1 MKESEAL
8 IHRRLADLNTSGL
21 EKLRRTFKAVA
32 HSTKWINQMCLSTP
46 FSSLEDLQTKGATAW
61 SHCDEVD
68 WMEALQGHP
77 RIGER
82 QAGSDLAAAWS
93 RGEQSGAA
101 QSGDEAVKS
110 ELREKQLAYEKRFGY
125 LFLICASGLSS
136 AEILAALEQRIEHSH
151 GEELKTVAQELGKI
165 IHLRLEKL
173 LES

>member
-1 MKESEAL
+1 MTESEAP
-8 IHRRLADLNTSGL
+8 IHRRLADLNSSGL

-46 FSSLEDLQTKGATAW
+46 FSSVEDLQAKGATAW
-61 SHCDEVD
+61 SYCDDVD

-93 RGEQSGAA
+93 RGEQSDAA
-101 QSGDEAVKS
+101 HSDEAVKS
-110 ELREKQLAYEKRFGY
+110 ELRQIQLAYEKRFGY
-125 LFLICASGLSS
+125 LFLICATGLSS
-136 AEILAALEQRIEHSH
+136 ADILAALEQRMQNSH
-151 GEELKTVAQELGKI
+151 ADELKTVAQELGKI